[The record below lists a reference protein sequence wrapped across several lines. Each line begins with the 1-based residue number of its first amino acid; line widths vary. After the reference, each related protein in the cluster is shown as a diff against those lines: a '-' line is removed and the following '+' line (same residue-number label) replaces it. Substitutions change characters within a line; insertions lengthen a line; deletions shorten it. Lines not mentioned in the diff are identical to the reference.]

1 MFKYLKLFLIAAS
14 IVTIAASSIPF
25 PQEGEKFENLKVLP
39 KDITDEQ
46 LDSVMDHF
54 KTSLDVKCSFCHAG
68 GPVIDGKKH
77 LDFVS
82 DAKPE
87 KLRAREMIQMTNYLN
102 ETFFNPDHS
111 SRPDTIH
118 EVICYTCHR
127 GTKEP
132 EAEMLFLEVD
142 SIMRIQHQR
151 K

>member
-1 MFKYLKLFLIAAS
+1 MIAFA
-14 IVTIAASSIPF
+14 IVSIAASSITPPKVADSF
-25 PQEGEKFENLKVLP
+25 QNLKVLP

-54 KTSLDVKCSFCHAG
+54 KASLGVKCSFCHAD

-82 DAKPE
+82 DTKPE
-87 KLRAREMIQMTNYLN
+87 KLRAREMILMTNYLN
-102 ETFFNPDHS
+102 ENFFNPDHS
-111 SRPDTIH
+111 NRPDTIH
-118 EVICYTCHR
+118 EVICFTCHR

-132 EAEMLFLEVD
+132 EAGLMFQQVD
-142 SIMRIQHQR
+142 SIMKVQHH

>member
-1 MFKYLKLFLIAAS
+1 MLKHLKLFLLVAS
-14 IVTIAASSIPF
+14 IVTIASSSIPY
-25 PQEGEKFENLKVLP
+25 PNEGEKFENLKVLP
-39 KDITDEQ
+39 KNITDEQ

-54 KTSLDVKCSFCHAG
+54 KISLGVKCSFCHAD

-77 LDFVS
+77 LDFAS
-82 DAKPE
+82 DAKSE

-102 ETFFNPDHS
+102 ETFFNPEHS
-111 SRPDTIH
+111 TRPDTIH

-132 EAEMLFLEVD
+132 EANMLFLEVD
-142 SIMRIQHQR
+142 SIMKIQHQR

>member
-14 IVTIAASSIPF
+14 IVTIAASSIPY
-25 PQEGEKFENLKVLP
+25 PQEEEKFENLKVLP
-39 KDITDEQ
+39 KDITDAQ
-46 LDSVMDHF
+46 LDSMMDHF
-54 KTSLDVKCSFCHAG
+54 KASLGVKCSFCHAD

-102 ETFFNPDHS
+102 ATFFNPEHS
-111 SRPDTIH
+111 TRPDTIH

-132 EAEMLFLEVD
+132 EADMLFLEVD